1 MLDSFNSNP
10 AANWKSKDAAM
21 YLVTSLATRAKT
33 AKHGI
38 TQTNQLVNLSEFC
51 AAHVAPELHNLS
63 NMAQFPIL
71 KVNMNY
77 FWLFKRLLCESSQ
90 LIYSSLIS
98 SLIQSLA
105 SKHDLLA

>member
-1 MLDSFNSNP
+1 MFRYVKTMLDSFNSNP
-10 AANWKSKDAAM
+10 TANWKSKDAAM

-71 KVNMNY
+71 KVHVLH
-77 FWLFKRLLCESSQ
+77 F
-90 LIYSSLIS
+90 YSPT
-98 SLIQSLA
+98 
-105 SKHDLLA
+105 

>member
-1 MLDSFNSNP
+1 MHCSRYVKTMLDSFNSNP
-10 AANWKSKDAAM
+10 TANWKSKDAAM

-71 KVNMNY
+71 KV
-77 FWLFKRLLCESSQ
+77 FTSFHCSALQKERLP
-90 LIYSSLIS
+90 
-98 SLIQSLA
+98 
-105 SKHDLLA
+105 

>member
-71 KVNMNY
+71 KVNEY
-77 FWLFKRLLCESSQ
+77 EL
-90 LIYSSLIS
+90 
-98 SLIQSLA
+98 
-105 SKHDLLA
+105 LLALQKAALLELSAYIF